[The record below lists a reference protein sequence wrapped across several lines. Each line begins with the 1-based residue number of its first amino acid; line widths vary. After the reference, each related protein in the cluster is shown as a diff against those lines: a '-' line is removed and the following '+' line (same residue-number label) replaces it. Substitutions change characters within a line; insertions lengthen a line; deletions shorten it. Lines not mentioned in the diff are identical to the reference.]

1 MNLSGFQ
8 EQRAKNMIWNAASDY
23 HFLPDYA
30 AYDRNGEP
38 SFYFNCII
46 GYVHR
51 YYDYALLEDLF
62 LRLGR
67 LREANLYRNLIWLGL
82 EACTY
87 QQAVT
92 DRPLLSTLRHEYA
105 VDVWEHRTSYW
116 DQELFERLNT
126 AHFGTLLGEHVRL
139 SKKES
144 ALLKDLEFDVSMDT
158 SQIVRKIHQIMNSYF
173 HCGVPPL
180 HEKRLFPR
188 IPLRIRKA
196 AFHGGAFAMPMEKD
210 SSHQEKSKHRLTLYL
225 PVLYASIRNQQ
236 LRKFLELNFGTSIY
250 TPQELS
256 ALEHRICVNGHK
268 NCHLHITRGEFRKE
282 AFLHE
287 PPGSFH
293 AALLRQQEKNLRFHR
308 EHFDQ
313 HMLSISRLTDRIR
326 YVLQCNTNGNPEE
339 SRNGQLCPNRV
350 WRGPILHE
358 EKLFFKTIP
367 SSNGDLSIDIL
378 LDASA
383 SQQNRQEEIAS
394 QGYMIAESLT
404 RCGLPVRIS
413 SYCSIEG
420 CTVLHIFR
428 DYQETD
434 KNNRIFQYLAAGW
447 NRDSLAIRLA
457 GEQILSSPYEH
468 RLFIIL
474 SDCHPNDD
482 HRLFSTEGPIPFF
495 YDYGGERGIIDTARE
510 VSHLRRQ
517 NISILAV
524 CTGHEKDL
532 TAARRIY
539 GNDVVWAPSAERF
552 ADAVGYLIQQKIQF
566 L

>member
-1 MNLSGFQ
+1 M
-8 EQRAKNMIWNAASDY
+8 
-23 HFLPDYA
+23 
-30 AYDRNGEP
+30 
-38 SFYFNCII
+38 
-46 GYVHR
+46 
-51 YYDYALLEDLF
+51 
-62 LRLGR
+62 
-67 LREANLYRNLIWLGL
+67 
-82 EACTY
+82 
-87 QQAVT
+87 
-92 DRPLLSTLRHEYA
+92 
-105 VDVWEHRTSYW
+105 
-116 DQELFERLNT
+116 
-126 AHFGTLLGEHVRL
+126 
-139 SKKES
+139 
-144 ALLKDLEFDVSMDT
+144 
-158 SQIVRKIHQIMNSYF
+158 
-173 HCGVPPL
+173 
-180 HEKRLFPR
+180 
-188 IPLRIRKA
+188 
-196 AFHGGAFAMPMEKD
+196 
-210 SSHQEKSKHRLTLYL
+210 
-225 PVLYASIRNQQ
+225 
-236 LRKFLELNFGTSIY
+236 
-250 TPQELS
+250 
-256 ALEHRICVNGHK
+256 
-268 NCHLHITRGEFRKE
+268 
-282 AFLHE
+282 
-287 PPGSFH
+287 
-293 AALLRQQEKNLRFHR
+293 
-308 EHFDQ
+308 
-313 HMLSISRLTDRIR
+313 
-326 YVLQCNTNGNPEE
+326 
-339 SRNGQLCPNRV
+339 
-350 WRGPILHE
+350 LHE

-367 SSNGDLSIDIL
+367 SANGNLSIDIL

-434 KNNRIFQYLAAGW
+434 KNDRIFQYLAAGW

-524 CTGHEKDL
+524 CTGQEKDL
-532 TAARRIY
+532 SAARRIY

>member
-8 EQRAKNMIWNAASDY
+8 EQRAKNMIWNAACDY

-38 SFYFNCII
+38 SLYFNSII

-51 YYDYALLEDLF
+51 YYDYALLQDLF

-67 LREANLYRNLIWLGL
+67 LREASLYRNLIWLGL
-82 EACTY
+82 ESCTY
-87 QQAVT
+87 QQAVA
-92 DRPLLSTLRHEYA
+92 DRPLLSTLRHDYA

-126 AHFGTLLGEHVRL
+126 AHFGALLGEHARL
-139 SKKES
+139 SKKDAS
-144 ALLKDLEFDVSMDT
+144 LLKELEFDISMDT
-158 SQIVRKIHQIMNSYF
+158 PQIVRNIHQIMESYF
-173 HCGVPPL
+173 HCKVPSL
-180 HEKRLFPR
+180 HEKRLFPG

-196 AFHGGAFAMPMEKD
+196 AFHGGAFATPVEAD
-210 SSHQEKSKHRLTLYL
+210 SSQTEKQKHVLTLYF
-225 PVLYASIRNQQ
+225 PVLYASVRNQQ

-256 ALEHRICVNGHK
+256 DLEHRICVDGHR
-268 NCHLHITRGEFRKE
+268 NCHLHITRGQFREE
-282 AFLHE
+282 ASLHE

-293 AALLRQQEKNLRFHR
+293 AALVRQQEKNLHFHR

-313 HMLSISRLTDRIR
+313 QMLSISRLTDRIR
-326 YVLQCNTNGNPEE
+326 NVLQCNTDGNPEE
-339 SRNGQLCPNRV
+339 SRSGLLRPERI
-350 WRGPILHE
+350 WRGTFLHE
-358 EKLFFKTIP
+358 EKLFFRNIP
-367 SSNGDLSIDIL
+367 SAKGDLSIDIL

-434 KNNRIFQYLAAGW
+434 KNEQIFQYLATGW
-447 NRDSLAIRLA
+447 NRDSLAVRLA
-457 GEQILSSPYEH
+457 GEEILASPCEH
-468 RLFIIL
+468 RLLIIL

-482 HRLFSTEGPIPFF
+482 HRLFVKDGPVPFF
-495 YDYGGERGIIDTARE
+495 YDYGGARGITDTARE
-510 VSHLRRQ
+510 VSCLRRQ
-517 NISILAV
+517 GISILAV

-532 TAARRIY
+532 PAARQIY

-552 ADAVGYLIQQKIQF
+552 ADAVGYLIQQKIRF